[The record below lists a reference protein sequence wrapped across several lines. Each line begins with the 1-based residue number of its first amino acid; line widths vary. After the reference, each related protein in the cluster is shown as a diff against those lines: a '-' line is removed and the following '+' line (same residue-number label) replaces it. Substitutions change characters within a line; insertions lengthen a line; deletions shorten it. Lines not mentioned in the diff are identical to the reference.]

1 MKTRQHIVICSHCG
15 EKTIPREE
23 SVFEGWTK
31 IGVNRFCSLCGG
43 KLDGSETAVP
53 ASETVLENFS
63 QETVR
68 PDNAFVK
75 LFGDEKISV
84 TDPASILGTSQ
95 ETVKATEYLD
105 EQPRFCRDCK
115 EYIKHPFHSRCG
127 KTNRE
132 VGPMDDCP
140 DFTPAANLQ
149 SDTHEGTSEQ

>member
-43 KLDGSETAVP
+43 KLDGS
-53 ASETVLENFS
+53 
-63 QETVR
+63 
-68 PDNAFVK
+68 
-75 LFGDEKISV
+75 V
-84 TDPASILGTSQ
+84 TEPASILGTSQ
-95 ETVKATEYLD
+95 ETVKSTEYLD